1 MTTGLGGVDLA
12 RQALAAARE
21 AVKKNGA
28 TRRKP
33 KRRPDT
39 RRRSAP
45 TCSTRVSG
53 GRLALFE
60 GEMMQGMVRVP
71 LEGGGSILFEGV
83 QELEGPVKAGRVG
96 DALQDVPG
104 TLRESLAPVRETA
117 RTVLEELRQA
127 GPEEVEVEFGVNVSA
142 KAGAVIAK
150 GDVAVHLK
158 VRLTW
163 KNGEPSEGAQ

>member
-1 MTTGLGGVDLA
+1 
-12 RQALAAARE
+12 
-21 AVKKNGA
+21 
-28 TRRKP
+28 
-33 KRRPDT
+33 
-39 RRRSAP
+39 
-45 TCSTRVSG
+45 
-53 GRLALFE
+53 
-60 GEMMQGMVRVP
+60 MQGMVRVP
-71 LEGGGSILFEGV
+71 LEGGGSILFEGA

-142 KAGAVIAK
+142 KAGGVIAK